1 MVAREKDEKKHLLNS
16 QVEAF
21 KKCESEKELL
31 IAKLKE
37 TTEKL
42 MESIETQS
50 LLEVSSLLEESNPPK
65 LSLYRQNYQ
74 D

>member
-1 MVAREKDEKKHLLNS
+1 MVAREKDEERRLLNS
-16 QVEAF
+16 QVEAS

-31 IAKLKE
+31 LVKLKE

-50 LLEVSSLLEESNPPK
+50 LLEVSSLLGEYNPRK
-65 LSLYRQNYQ
+65 LI
-74 D
+74 